1 MFGAIEL
8 RHDGPQ
14 SRRPVQ
20 IPVQVRL
27 QKPDAD
33 EPQMIAERRLRPKSA
48 MLGHFLRR
56 GRWYA
61 TRLAAMPAAE
71 IPHRIAEVCRRM
83 AWRRQITG
91 WRAFDEVGDGAL
103 ADLAALRARLAR
115 AAALD
120 IGQRWIDSIHWT
132 CAGRFSFLGEDWP
145 SVAVQR
151 GETLQV
157 PPTFWFHDPISGK
170 AWPDASTSSFD
181 IDVRSTGT
189 TLGDVKYV
197 WEPNRLQMLHP
208 LAVAIAGT
216 RDRQAR
222 DTAFA
227 IIRSW
232 AEANPPSRGVN
243 WKSGIELALRLVGL
257 TLIVAAAAPSTLR
270 SEERAI
276 IRRMIVAHA
285 QYLTAFPSLYSSA
298 NNHRVAEGLGLF
310 LAGALLP
317 DLDKVRGWHDA
328 GRSILQAEA
337 MRQILA
343 DGVGAEQSPTYQAFT
358 MEMLA
363 LAAQLANDLGT
374 PLDTSVMDRLV
385 RGAQFLAWLADA
397 DGFVPRIGD
406 DDEGRVLAQP
416 PDREPRYVASVV
428 AAVAGLAKRD
438 DLVPPVH
445 DAHLRDVIFDSPRVS
460 SDQRLGLAIFAHG
473 GMSVINDVIA
483 GRRVHLVFDH
493 GPLGLGPLA
502 AHGHSD
508 ALAIWLTVDDEPVF
522 IDAGTYGYF
531 SGGEIRTWL
540 RESLAHNTLSI
551 EDLSQSRVGT
561 PFSWLTATNAQFLAA
576 DHEPEWRVDGA
587 HDGYC
592 KRFGVRH
599 IRRISRTRAAVVIED
614 RLTGGTRS
622 LAAALRFLCHPKV
635 EIAIN
640 SNNITIS
647 GQHGPLCRIVP
658 PSGFH
663 ACIADSLHSE
673 CFGRVA
679 AIRQLVLEGEL
690 FEEPAVTQIE
700 FVDPRAARAKAL
712 QHAGVVSCADP
723 AE

>member
-1 MFGAIEL
+1 MASICANNG
-8 RHDGPQ
+8 
-14 SRRPVQ
+14 SRRIV
-20 IPVQVRL
+20 
-27 QKPDAD
+27 KPDAA
-33 EPQMIAERRLRPKSA
+33 EPQVIAKRRLGPEIA
-48 MLGHFLRR
+48 MLGHFLRQ
-56 GRWYA
+56 GRWFA
-61 TRLAAMPAAE
+61 ARLAVMPAAE
-71 IPHRIAEVCRRM
+71 ILHRIPEACRRLV
-83 AWRRQITG
+83 WRRQIAG
-91 WRAFDEVGDGAL
+91 WRAFDEAGDGEL
-103 ADLAALRARLAR
+103 ANLAPLRSRLAC

-132 CAGRFSFLGEDWP
+132 CTGRFSFLGEDWP
-145 SVAVQR
+145 SVAVQQ

-181 IDVRSTGT
+181 IDVRLTGS

-208 LAVAIAGT
+208 LALAIART
-216 RDRQAR
+216 RDQQAR

-232 AEANPPSRGVN
+232 AAANPPFRGVN
-243 WKSGIELALRLVGL
+243 WKSGIELALRLVSL
-257 TLIVAAAAPSTLR
+257 TLVVAAAMPSTL
-270 SEERAI
+270 SGEERAI

-285 QYLTAFPSLYSSA
+285 QYLNAFPSRYSSA
-298 NNHRVAEGLGLF
+298 NNHRIAEGLGLF

-317 DLDKVRGWHDA
+317 DLDKRRGWHDE
-328 GRSILQAEA
+328 GRRILQAEA

-385 RGAQFLAWLADA
+385 RGAQFLSWLADV

-416 PDREPRYVASVV
+416 PDREPRYVASIV

-438 DLVPPVH
+438 ELLPPAH
-445 DAHLRDVIFDSPRVS
+445 DAHLRDVIFDSPRAAS
-460 SDQRLGLAIFAHG
+460 GQRTGLAVFVHG

-522 IDAGTYGYF
+522 IDAGTYRYF

-551 EDLSQSRVGT
+551 KDSSQSRVGT
-561 PFSWLTATNAQFLAA
+561 PFSWLTGANAHLLAA
-576 DHEPEWRVDGA
+576 DHEPGWRVDGA
-587 HDGYC
+587 HDGYR

-599 IRRISRTRAAVVIED
+599 IRRISRTRAGVVIED
-614 RLTGGTRS
+614 RLTGARRP
-622 LAAALRFLCHPKV
+622 LAAALRFLCHPKA

-640 SNNITIS
+640 SNKITIS
-647 GQHGPLCRIVP
+647 GQHGPLCRITP

-663 ACIADSLHSE
+663 ARIADSLHSE

-679 AIRQLVLEGEL
+679 AIHQLVFEGEL
-690 FEEPAVTQIE
+690 IEEPAITQIE
-700 FVDPRAARAKAL
+700 LVDPTAARAKVL
-712 QHAGVVSCADP
+712 QHAGVISCVGP